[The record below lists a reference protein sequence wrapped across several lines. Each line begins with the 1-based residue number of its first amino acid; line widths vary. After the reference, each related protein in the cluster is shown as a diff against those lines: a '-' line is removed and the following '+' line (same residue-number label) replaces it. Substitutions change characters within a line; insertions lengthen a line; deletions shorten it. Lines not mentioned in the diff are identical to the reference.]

1 MAILNEILIKEL
13 RNYDLDCTTEQME
26 EAIAA
31 ADAAFSDWDDMN
43 SIVQHAMVV
52 ASHLE
57 LLSADVISAVSAEDW
72 EAAATAIDDAT
83 GDAEQKAYIA
93 ERVALHASGDTQ
105 SSRDGTDD
113 AE

>member
-1 MAILNEILIKEL
+1 MAIL
-13 RNYDLDCTTEQME
+13 
-26 EAIAA
+26 
-31 ADAAFSDWDDMN
+31 F
-43 SIVQHAMVV
+43 
-52 ASHLE
+52 
-57 LLSADVISAVSAEDW
+57 ISAGIGWGNV
-72 EAAATAIDDAT
+72 DDAT